1 MNACMYVFIHAYV
14 GAYML
19 LIYVQYTV
27 LINYIFKVSGA
38 SINTKCKL

>member
-19 LIYVQYTV
+19 LIYVKYCFDK
-27 LINYIFKVSGA
+27 LYI
-38 SINTKCKL
+38 